1 MEKGAVETIS
11 ECAFQLRAKYIMCVD
26 KLLLTMN

>member
-1 MEKGAVETIS
+1 MEKVAEETIF

-26 KLLLTMN
+26 KLHLTMN